1 MLAHQAALS
10 RVMEERGKVTKNDTM
25 MRRRATALTHVVATP
40 QKKDIL
46 GIGTTEITTVESH
59 AAITEVS
66 SVVSNMVSNV
76 ENNVEN
82 TVEFAVEVIVE
93 SMVANNVAS
102 PEKSP

>member
-1 MLAHQAALS
+1 
-10 RVMEERGKVTKNDTM
+10 MEERGKVTKNDTM
-25 MRRRATALTHVVATP
+25 MRRQATALTHVVATP
-40 QKKDIL
+40 QKKDTL

-66 SVVSNMVSNV
+66 SVVS
-76 ENNVEN
+76 NVEN